1 MRVGF
6 FLLVMCYHATCHVSI
21 GGMQGLLTSRRRCIL
36 SSGVFPTSSGQ
47 GLAWQCS
54 SGASSTI
61 GSCSG
66 HSGRM
71 AIPKQARTEGL
82 GYRTSSC
89 REAMLRLPPLGLLR
103 RESSRGIIV
112 LLTLWWR
119 RRWRVARGADGRQ
132 YLRRR
137 SLLSPQC
144 VKHSQPAS
152 TTSQSVSLP
161 PICRKQAAC
170 LREAISMDLYLHC
183 VRTEAAYGCL
193 SILSSVFRGC
203 LRRGS
208 RQPGTP
214 PQQPN
219 RRSHHRWP
227 SHCGRGSL
235 RRPPLRRLQDN
246 CEWSL

>member
-1 MRVGF
+1 LRVGF
-6 FLLVMCYHATCHVSI
+6 CLLVMCYHVSI

-71 AIPKQARTEGL
+71 AIPKHARTEGL
-82 GYRTSSC
+82 LVGYRTSSC
-89 REAMLRLPPLGLLR
+89 REAMLRLPPPLLR

-161 PICRKQAAC
+161 HC
-170 LREAISMDLYLHC
+170 LQSA
-183 VRTEAAYGCL
+183 
-193 SILSSVFRGC
+193 
-203 LRRGS
+203 GS
-208 RQPGTP
+208 KPRV
-214 PQQPN
+214 
-219 RRSHHRWP
+219 
-227 SHCGRGSL
+227 
-235 RRPPLRRLQDN
+235 
-246 CEWSL
+246 